1 MFVTPVGGTSYA
13 ERYQVF
19 CKRLMHENLYTAAC
33 LLLATETKPTIITQ
47 PAPELTFR
55 RLLAG
60 LVKHAEAIVLAQE
73 PPKPEAGQT
82 TIRF

>member
-1 MFVTPVGGTSYA
+1 
-13 ERYQVF
+13 
-19 CKRLMHENLYTAAC
+19 MHENLYTAAC